1 MAFWRRAFYHRR
13 AMTPALTA
21 LALALLLALPGAW
34 LLLRPRRLAAAAGTV
49 LLVLAT
55 AAAYTGV
62 RLWREMPAPPAPFAL
77 TAAPGHFQV
86 ITAEQLPAAL
96 AASRGRPVLLEFYAD
111 WCPSCIVWKEQVFS
125 RPEIQAALA
134 PVVLLQ
140 VDATDMTPA
149 TQALLEQHGL
159 AGLPALLVFGRD
171 GRERPA
177 LRLLGEMEAAVFHQW
192 IEATLLPSV

>member
-1 MAFWRRAFYHRR
+1 MK
-13 AMTPALTA
+13 PVLLL

-34 LLLRPRRLAAAAGTV
+34 LLLRPRRLAVAAGV
-49 LLVLAT
+49 LLLTLAT

-62 RLWREMPAPPAPFAL
+62 RLWRETPPPPPPFAL
-77 TAAPGHFQV
+77 TAPPGVFQV
-86 ITAEQLPAAL
+86 IAAEQLPAAL
-96 AASRGRPVLLEFYAD
+96 AASQGRPVLLEFYAD

-125 RPEIQAALA
+125 RPEIRTALA

-149 TQALLEQHGL
+149 TQALLEQYGL

-177 LRLLGEMEAAVFHQW
+177 LRLLGEMEAAAFHQW
-192 IEATLLPSV
+192 IEARLLPSV